1 MVTVVFIDLV
11 GFTGK
16 AEVLDPEDV
25 GELLAPYHARV
36 KADLE
41 RHGGIVEKFIG
52 DAVMAIFGAPLA
64 REDDPERAVRAAL
77 AVRDRIVDEGQEL
90 RVRIGV
96 NTGDALVTL
105 GARPERGETI
115 AVGDVL
121 NTAARLQVAARENE
135 ILVGAITHRATA
147 GAIDYGEPVSVTA
160 KGKAHP
166 LLAWPAREP
175 HSRFSSDPL
184 LKATTPLVGR
194 RRETGVLTATLARV
208 RAEDSPQLVTV
219 VGAPG
224 IGKSRLIGELFGG
237 IEQEPELTTWLVG
250 RSPSYGAN
258 ASFTAFAE
266 IVKAQAGIL
275 ESDSTEAAE
284 QKVADSLA
292 ELIADPA
299 ERNWIEPHLRP
310 LIGLSG
316 KDAQDSVGEATFA
329 AWTRFVEAVAE
340 QRPTVL
346 VFEDLHWA
354 DDALLDF
361 VEYLAEWARQVP
373 LLLLGTARPELLG
386 RRPAWGRGTPNV
398 TTISLTPLSDRE
410 TGFLVNAV
418 LGSTEGPPDRSA
430 LIDLAA
436 GNPLFA
442 EQFAHMLR
450 ERADDSS
457 LPDSVYGVIAARI
470 DALPW
475 EAKTVLQD
483 AAVIG
488 QVFWPGAVAA
498 IGDAGAAGLRDAL
511 HALERQGMVRRLRR
525 ASVAS
530 EAEFSFHHV
539 LIRDVAYGQIP
550 RARRADKHRRAA
562 EWTAALAPDRTEDR
576 VEMLAHHYQSALT
589 LARASGQPI
598 DDFVDAARDAFAA
611 AGARAWALGSYAASA
626 RLFDSALTTSDADH
640 PSHAELLFASAR
652 AHYWSDGT
660 GFDQMRSAVATLRD
674 EGKTAEAA
682 EAAAWISRASS
693 LRGDFVD
700 ADAYADLA
708 VELTA
713 SLPNSAARVVA
724 LAARATLHMMEA
736 NDEEAIRIARE
747 ALPMAEQLGLEQ
759 LQARILTTLGKARF
773 NAGDRDGI
781 SQIEEAI
788 AVAQRINSLERLH
801 SAYDNLAGAQHRLG
815 LRQECFAT
823 LELLRQS
830 VERHGSLDE
839 RRWVRFIDAEH
850 DFEAGRWTE
859 ALSTVQDFI
868 DEFLAG
874 IPFGLAAPCFDV
886 RAMCSLA
893 RGDITAAERDARE
906 AIRLAEA
913 TALRPA
919 VDLPL
924 VVLAMVLYEKGRRDE
939 VESIVS
945 RVMASPLVSGPF
957 PFVSVE
963 LACLAVDLGLADRLR
978 LSLENSRLRTPW
990 EEAALA
996 ILDGEATRGA
1006 DIVGELVEIPSEAYV
1021 RLHAGRSMITEG
1033 RIDEAVVQL
1042 TRANE
1047 LCRRMEASGWA
1058 QRADEM
1064 LAMARKPA
1072 PGKSRLQITP

>member
-1 MVTVVFIDLV
+1 
-11 GFTGK
+11 
-16 AEVLDPEDV
+16 
-25 GELLAPYHARV
+25 
-36 KADLE
+36 
-41 RHGGIVEKFIG
+41 
-52 DAVMAIFGAPLA
+52 
-64 REDDPERAVRAAL
+64 
-77 AVRDRIVDEGQEL
+77 
-90 RVRIGV
+90 
-96 NTGDALVTL
+96 
-105 GARPERGETI
+105 
-115 AVGDVL
+115 
-121 NTAARLQVAARENE
+121 
-135 ILVGAITHRATA
+135 
-147 GAIDYGEPVSVTA
+147 
-160 KGKAHP
+160 
-166 LLAWPAREP
+166 
-175 HSRFSSDPL
+175 
-184 LKATTPLVGR
+184 
-194 RRETGVLTATLARV
+194 
-208 RAEDSPQLVTV
+208 
-219 VGAPG
+219 
-224 IGKSRLIGELFGG
+224 
-237 IEQEPELTTWLVG
+237 
-250 RSPSYGAN
+250 
-258 ASFTAFAE
+258 
-266 IVKAQAGIL
+266 
-275 ESDSTEAAE
+275 
-284 QKVADSLA
+284 
-292 ELIADPA
+292 
-299 ERNWIEPHLRP
+299 
-310 LIGLSG
+310 
-316 KDAQDSVGEATFA
+316 
-329 AWTRFVEAVAE
+329 
-340 QRPTVL
+340 
-346 VFEDLHWA
+346 
-354 DDALLDF
+354 
-361 VEYLAEWARQVP
+361 
-373 LLLLGTARPELLG
+373 
-386 RRPAWGRGTPNV
+386 
-398 TTISLTPLSDRE
+398 
-410 TGFLVNAV
+410 
-418 LGSTEGPPDRSA
+418 
-430 LIDLAA
+430 
-436 GNPLFA
+436 
-442 EQFAHMLR
+442 
-450 ERADDSS
+450 
-457 LPDSVYGVIAARI
+457 
-470 DALPW
+470 
-475 EAKTVLQD
+475 
-483 AAVIG
+483 
-488 QVFWPGAVAA
+488 
-498 IGDAGAAGLRDAL
+498 
-511 HALERQGMVRRLRR
+511 
-525 ASVAS
+525 
-530 EAEFSFHHV
+530 
-539 LIRDVAYGQIP
+539 
-550 RARRADKHRRAA
+550 
-562 EWTAALAPDRTEDR
+562 
-576 VEMLAHHYQSALT
+576 
-589 LARASGQPI
+589 
-598 DDFVDAARDAFAA
+598 
-611 AGARAWALGSYAASA
+611 
-626 RLFDSALTTSDADH
+626 
-640 PSHAELLFASAR
+640 
-652 AHYWSDGT
+652 
-660 GFDQMRSAVATLRD
+660 
-674 EGKTAEAA
+674 
-682 EAAAWISRASS
+682 
-693 LRGDFVD
+693 
-700 ADAYADLA
+700 
-708 VELTA
+708 
-713 SLPNSAARVVA
+713 
-724 LAARATLHMMEA
+724 
-736 NDEEAIRIARE
+736 
-747 ALPMAEQLGLEQ
+747 MAEQLGLEQ

>member
-1 MVTVVFIDLV
+1 VVFVDLV
-11 GFTGK
+11 GFTAQ
-16 AEVLDPEDV
+16 AEALDPEDV
-25 GELLAPYHARV
+25 GAVLAPYHARV

-41 RHGGIVEKFIG
+41 RHGGTVEKFIG
-52 DAVMAIFGAPLA
+52 DAVMAIFGAPVA

-77 AVRDRIVDEGQEL
+77 AVRDGIVDEGQEL

-135 ILVGAITHRATA
+135 ILVGAITYRATA
-147 GAIDYGEPVSVTA
+147 SAIDYGQPVSLTA
-160 KGKAHP
+160 KGKAQP
-166 LLAWPAREP
+166 LLAWPAREA
-175 HSRFSSDPL
+175 HSRSDSDPRQ
-184 LKATTPLVGR
+184 KAFTPLVGR
-194 RRETGVLTATLARV
+194 RREIGVLTATLARV
-208 RAEDSPQLVTV
+208 RAERSPQLVSV

-224 IGKSRLIGELFGG
+224 IGKSRLIAELFGG
-237 IEQEPELTTWLVG
+237 IEQEPELTTWRVG

-258 ASFTAFAE
+258 ASFSALGE

-284 QKVADSLA
+284 RKVADSLA

-299 ERNWIEPHLRP
+299 ERNWIKPHLRP
-310 LIGLSG
+310 LIGLAG
-316 KDAQDSVGEATFA
+316 KEPRESVGETTFA

-340 QRPTVL
+340 QRPAVL
-346 VFEDLHWA
+346 VFEDLQWA
-354 DDALLDF
+354 GDALLDF
-361 VEYLAEWARQVP
+361 VDYLAEWASQVP
-373 LLLLGTARPELLG
+373 LFLLGSARPELLD
-386 RRPAWGRGTPNV
+386 RRPAWRAAKPNV
-398 TTISLTPLSDRE
+398 TTISLSPLSDSE
-410 TGFLVNAV
+410 TGLLVDAV
-418 LGSTEGPPDRSA
+418 LGSTQGLPGRSA
-430 LIDLAA
+430 VIDLAA

-442 EQFAHMLR
+442 EQFAYMLR
-450 ERADDSS
+450 ERGDESG
-457 LPDSVYGVIAARI
+457 LPDSVHGVIAARI

-488 QVFWPGAVAA
+488 RVFWPGAVAA
-498 IGDAGAAGLRDAL
+498 IGDADAAGLRDSL
-511 HALERQGMVRRLRR
+511 QALERQGLVRRVRR

-589 LARASGQPI
+589 LAGASGQSI
-598 DDFVDAARDAFAA
+598 DQFVDAARDSFAA
-611 AGARAWALGSYAASA
+611 AGARAWAFGSYAASA
-626 RLFDSALTTSDADH
+626 RHFDSALTVSEADH
-640 PSHAELLFASAR
+640 PSHAEWLFASAR

-713 SLPNSAARVVA
+713 SFPNSAARVAA
-724 LAARATLHMMEA
+724 LAARATLYMIEA
-736 NDEEAIRIARE
+736 NEAEAIRIADE
-747 ALPMAEQLGLEQ
+747 ALPLAKQLGLEQ

-773 NAGDRDGI
+773 NAGDRGGI
-781 SQIEEAI
+781 AQMEEAI

-801 SAYDNLAGAQHRLG
+801 SAYDNLAAAQHRLG
-815 LRQECFAT
+815 LRAECFAT

-830 VERHGSLDE
+830 VERHGSRDDL
-839 RRWVRFIDAEH
+839 RWLRFLDAEH
-850 DFEAGRWTE
+850 AFEAGDWKE
-859 ALSTVQDFI
+859 ALPAIQDLI

-874 IPFGLAAPCFDV
+874 ISFGLAPPCFAL
-886 RAMCSLA
+886 RALCSLA
-893 RGDITAAERDARE
+893 RGDIAAAERDARE
-906 AIRLAEA
+906 ATRLAEA
-913 TALRPA
+913 TKLRPA
-919 VDLPL
+919 ADFPL
-924 VVLAMVLYEKGRRDE
+924 TVLAMVLHENDRRDE
-939 VESIVS
+939 VESIMS
-945 RVMASPLVSGPF
+945 RLIASPIVRSPF
-957 PFVSVE
+957 PYVSVE
-963 LACLAVDLGLADRLR
+963 LASLAADLGWADRLR
-978 LSLENSRLRTPW
+978 PALENSRLRTPW
-990 EEAALA
+990 DDAALA
-996 ILDGEATRGA
+996 ILDGEPSRAA
-1006 DIVGELVEIPSEAYV
+1006 DIVSDLVVLCSEAYV
-1021 RLHAGRSMITEG
+1021 RLYAGRCMITEG
-1033 RIDEAVVQL
+1033 RMDEAVVQL
-1042 TRANE
+1042 TRAKE
-1047 LCRRMEASGWA
+1047 LCRGMEASGWA

-1064 LAMARKPA
+1064 LAIALKPA
-1072 PGKSRLQITP
+1072 PVGVDTPRSREP